1 LTTNIGKTPE
11 NDSLWNRMRLP
22 GSGSFDPSSD
32 IAGDLSLADAQD
44 CYFIKCARQPEYSI
58 PGIP

>member
-1 LTTNIGKTPE
+1 
-11 NDSLWNRMRLP
+11 MRLS

-32 IAGDLSLADAQD
+32 VTGGLSLADAQD
-44 CYFIKCARQPEYSI
+44 RYFIKYTRQPEYSI